1 MFLSLESQLV
11 PSWDGLGHL
20 LERIP
25 MLLILE
31 RLQPQVL
38 QGKTPVTCALSQS
51 SHFTLQTAVLSGF
64 TSSLSFVCFQF
75 LAYNYA
81 YTHVC
86 VCAYVC
92 VFYKKFALNKA
103 FLSQKLYPT
112 SCYCSSSLSIC
123 YQASITSRETLNT
136 QQVKCLFA
144 FSFKSKT
151 AWGKAQNG
159 HSSCCPT
166 FKRCEPMCS
175 C

>member
-1 MFLSLESQLV
+1 MV
-11 PSWDGLGHL
+11 WG
-20 LERIP
+20 
-25 MLLILE
+25 
-31 RLQPQVL
+31 
-38 QGKTPVTCALSQS
+38 TCLKEFACCWFWS
-51 SHFTLQTAVLSGF
+51 
-64 TSSLSFVCFQF
+64 TSSLRFCRRKHQSPVLCHKAAILPYRQQYFKVLQALWVLFAFSLWLIIMHTHTFVCV
-75 LAYNYA
+75 
-81 YTHVC
+81 HVC
-86 VCAYVC
+86 A
-92 VFYKKFALNKA
+92 FYKKFALNKA

-123 YQASITSRETLNT
+123 YQASITSRETLNA

-175 C
+175 CWTQLHNSVTFHSV